1 MFMMSMIGMIVMMS
15 TCMVMLVSGVEGEGR
30 KKRFSASLQ
39 KSLLAEKAV
48 NVNVNLTETGLA
60 LKSHVLP
67 KGQNG
72 QQRAD

>member
-1 MFMMSMIGMIVMMS
+1 MFMMSMIGMIVMMA

-30 KKRFSASLQ
+30 KKRFSASLK
-39 KSLLAEKAV
+39 KSLLTEKAV
-48 NVNVNLTETGLA
+48 NVNQAETGLA

>member
-30 KKRFSASLQ
+30 KKRFSASLK
-39 KSLLAEKAV
+39 KSLLTEKAV
-48 NVNVNLTETGLA
+48 NVNLAETGLA